1 MIPRNLSQF
10 KATLRAGEF
19 LVGTWVTSSDP
30 MMAEVVASAGFDF
43 LILDAEHGP
52 VTPLTAMTTQL
63 VADRTQV
70 PMLVRIPAIDP
81 VPIMFALDFGAA
93 GILVP
98 RVTGAADAD
107 RAVRLAHYP
116 PIGSRGFGPRRVS
129 NYLRDVD
136 SYVQRA
142 ADCTTVIIQI
152 ETQGALTE
160 LDAILALEH
169 VDGILVGRNDLAV
182 ELGLPRDPSNPDLVS
197 ITTDV
202 LQRARAAGKA
212 AGVASSALPAAA
224 RAARELG
231 ASMVAA
237 GIDVEFLA
245 RAVDGFVRDIR
256 ADNT

>member
-1 MIPRNLSQF
+1 MIPRNHAQF

-30 MMAEVVASAGFDF
+30 MMTEVVASAGFDF

-52 VTPLTAMTTQL
+52 VTPLTALTTQL
-63 VADRTQV
+63 VADHTQV
-70 PMLVRIPAIDP
+70 PMLVRIPTIDP
-81 VPIMFALDFGAA
+81 VPIMSALDFGAA

-98 RVTGAADAD
+98 RVTCAADAD
-107 RAVRLAHYP
+107 RAVRLAYYP

-142 ADCTTVIIQI
+142 ADCTTVIIQV

-160 LDAILALEH
+160 LDTILALDH

-182 ELGLPRDPSNPDLVS
+182 ELGLPRDPNNPDLVS

-212 AGVASSALPAAA
+212 AGLASSALPETA
-224 RAARELG
+224 RAAREMG

-256 ADNT
+256 AEST